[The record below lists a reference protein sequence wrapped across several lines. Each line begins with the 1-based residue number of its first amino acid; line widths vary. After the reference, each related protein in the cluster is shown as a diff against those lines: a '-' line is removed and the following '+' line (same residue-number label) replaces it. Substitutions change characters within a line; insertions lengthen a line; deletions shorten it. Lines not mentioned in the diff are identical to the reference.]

1 MLNLSWAYIQL
12 MLAPERHTMYGEG
25 ACILAAL
32 RLATTGIHDIASLD
46 CELYR
51 LNLLVTA
58 DAAPWDPIATACI
71 SRDTVTDSTLCEKIP
86 TVVVNNVPAYPL
98 YNEAV
103 GNEFIERQ
111 TGIQINN
118 CNSWFAPPL
127 DPNQCKCTDVV
138 ALKTLGSPQRDRI
151 ISMHKKRSTA
161 AQAVRARRTKVIKV
175 IERALAA
182 ATASD
187 PAQTQRAR
195 DMYMDATEPVASLT
209 P

>member
-1 MLNLSWAYIQL
+1 
-12 MLAPERHTMYGEG
+12 MYGEG

-32 RLATTGIHDIASLD
+32 QLATTGVHDIASLD

-71 SRDTVTDSTLCEKIP
+71 TRDTTTDSTLCDKIP

-98 YNEAV
+98 YNAEA
-103 GNEFIERQ
+103 GNRFIERQ
-111 TGIQINN
+111 TGIQISS
-118 CNSWFAPPL
+118 CNSWFAATPT
-127 DPNQCKCTDVV
+127 DPDQCKCEDVV

-151 ISMHKKRSTA
+151 ISMHEKRSKA
-161 AQAVRARRTKVIKV
+161 ADAVRARRTRVIKV

-182 ATASD
+182 ATAKD
-187 PAQTQRAR
+187 PDQTQRAR
-195 DMYMDATEPVASLT
+195 DMYSDPAEPIADLA

>member
-1 MLNLSWAYIQL
+1 
-12 MLAPERHTMYGEG
+12 MYGEG

-32 RLATTGIHDIASLD
+32 QLATTGVHDIASLD

-71 SRDTVTDSTLCEKIP
+71 TRDTTTDSTLCDKIP

-98 YNEAV
+98 YNEGV
-103 GNEFIERQ
+103 GNRFIERQ
-111 TGIQINN
+111 TGIQISS
-118 CNSWFAPPL
+118 CNRWFATTPA
-127 DPNQCKCTDVV
+127 DPDQCKCEDVV
-138 ALKTLGSPQRDRI
+138 ALKTLGSPQRTRI
-151 ISMHKKRSTA
+151 ISMHEKRTKA
-161 AQAVRARRTKVIKV
+161 ADAVRARRTRVIKV

-182 ATASD
+182 TTAKD
-187 PAQTQRAR
+187 PDQTQRAR
-195 DMYMDATEPVASLT
+195 DMYSDTEEPVADLA

>member
-1 MLNLSWAYIQL
+1 
-12 MLAPERHTMYGEG
+12 MYGEG

-32 RLATTGIHDIASLD
+32 QLATTGVHDIASLD

-71 SRDTVTDSTLCEKIP
+71 TRDTTTDSTLCDKIP

-98 YNEAV
+98 YNEDV
-103 GNEFIERQ
+103 GNRFIERQ
-111 TGIQINN
+111 TGIQISS
-118 CNSWFAPPL
+118 CNRWFATTPA
-127 DPNQCKCTDVV
+127 DPDQCKCEDVV
-138 ALKTLGSPQRDRI
+138 ALKTLGSPQRTRI
-151 ISMHKKRSTA
+151 ISMHEKRTKA
-161 AQAVRARRTKVIKV
+161 ADAVRARRTRVIKV

-182 ATASD
+182 TTAKD
-187 PAQTQRAR
+187 PDQTQRAR
-195 DMYMDATEPVASLT
+195 DMYSDTDEPVAELA